1 MKKTLFSIINLTSD
15 NESPPK
21 RHHVLTPIDLVSST
35 FESSSAPP
43 SPTIHTDEVRWLTYH
58 PNANTAYSSMLSP
71 PLVGPLRPP
80 EDIVMPEIA
89 GYLHAHIEH
98 HNVQHQLPHRVS
110 EALDEVFHWELRYG
124 RGSTCEFRRC
134 YLNDREHFVLS
145 HPFNTLIPHSMM
157 PQYRGICMFYH
168 LSASLGLPS

>member
-1 MKKTLFSIINLTSD
+1 MKKTLSSVINLTSD
-15 NESPPK
+15 DEPSPK
-21 RHHVLTPIDLVSST
+21 RRRALTPINLVSTSS
-35 FESSSAPP
+35 ESSSAPP

-80 EDIVMPEIA
+80 EDMVMPEIA

-124 RGSTCEFRRC
+124 RGSTCEFRRR
-134 YLNDREHFVLS
+134 YLNGREHFVLS
-145 HPFNTLIPHSMM
+145 HPFDSLIPRSMM
-157 PQYRGICMFYH
+157 PQYRGIRMFYH
-168 LSASLGLPS
+168 LSAGLGLPS